1 MSTKEKQ
8 SLFYR
13 FIKGIEVVGNK
24 IPHPFYMFLYLAI
37 AVLVLSAIMSAMGI
51 SVTYLGV
58 GADGTVAETVTTVK
72 NLISAEYLQST
83 MAGWVKTVSY
93 THLGNVL
100 LFTAAD
106 RTCRPPP

>member
-37 AVLVLSAIMSAMGI
+37 AVLVLEQELEMVLELVIQVRAL
-51 SVTYLGV
+51 VQ
-58 GADGTVAETVTTVK
+58 VATLVQVK
-72 NLISAEYLQST
+72 EATNLHQKPRHIR
-83 MAGWVKTVSY
+83 K
-93 THLGNVL
+93 
-100 LFTAAD
+100 
-106 RTCRPPP
+106 

>member
-83 MAGWVKTVSY
+83 MAGWVKTYVNFAP
-93 THLGNVL
+93 LGLIMVMML
-100 LFTAAD
+100 SIG
-106 RTCRPPP
+106 